1 MSQRLLYLTAR
12 IREELV
18 ELAQIVDRVQEG
30 WQRAQQSG
38 DDLYIDSVALNLHGF
53 YGGLERLFELIA
65 STIDDNVPKGANW
78 HQLLLRQIASEVPH
92 KRPAVISEGTM
103 KVLEA
108 YRGFRHIVRNVYTF
122 KFDPVKVEMLVEKL
136 PNVYKQVRDE
146 LLPFSDFLEQ
156 RLKSRE

>member
-1 MSQRLLYLTAR
+1 MSQRLLYLIAR

-18 ELAQIVDRVQEG
+18 EMGRIVDRVIEG

-65 STIDDNVPKGANW
+65 STIDENVPKGSNW
-78 HQLLLRQIASEVPH
+78 HQLLLQQIASEVPH

-122 KFDPVKVEMLVEKL
+122 KFDPVKVEILVEKL

-156 RLKSRE
+156 RVKSRE

>member
-53 YGGLERLFELIA
+53 YGGLERLFELIV
-65 STIDDNVPKGANW
+65 N
-78 HQLLLRQIASEVPH
+78 
-92 KRPAVISEGTM
+92 
-103 KVLEA
+103 
-108 YRGFRHIVRNVYTF
+108 YR
-122 KFDPVKVEMLVEKL
+122 
-136 PNVYKQVRDE
+136 
-146 LLPFSDFLEQ
+146 
-156 RLKSRE
+156 